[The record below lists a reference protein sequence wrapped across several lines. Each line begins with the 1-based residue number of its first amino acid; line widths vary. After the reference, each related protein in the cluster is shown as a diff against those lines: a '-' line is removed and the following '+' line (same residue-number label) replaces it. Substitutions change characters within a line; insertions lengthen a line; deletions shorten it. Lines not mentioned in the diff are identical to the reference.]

1 MYKLIISLLLTASL
15 TISCGEKSTDTASI
29 EDTNIEDTDTEDT
42 DTDGIQGNWLQVERV
57 DSCYQQTDGPM
68 IDCWFF
74 SDLSM
79 TISEDLSGSIEGDI
93 GSELLNETDV
103 IISETFDSSGLVQT
117 VEGDSGYQQAWS
129 LDTDYYDEIV
139 PVTVDWSCS
148 LSDDGAH
155 LTCEETSMIVDGND
169 IHEYYPSYFSIEFD
183 RQ

>member
-1 MYKLIISLLLTASL
+1 
-15 TISCGEKSTDTASI
+15 
-29 EDTNIEDTDTEDT
+29 
-42 DTDGIQGNWLQVERV
+42 
-57 DSCYQQTDGPM
+57 M

-103 IISETFDSSGLVQT
+103 IISETFDSSGLVET
-117 VEGDSGYQQAWS
+117 VEGESGYEQAWS
-129 LDTDYYDEIV
+129 LDTDRYDEIV

-148 LSDDGAH
+148 LSEDGAH

-169 IHEYYPSYFSIEFD
+169 IHEYYLSYFSIEFD